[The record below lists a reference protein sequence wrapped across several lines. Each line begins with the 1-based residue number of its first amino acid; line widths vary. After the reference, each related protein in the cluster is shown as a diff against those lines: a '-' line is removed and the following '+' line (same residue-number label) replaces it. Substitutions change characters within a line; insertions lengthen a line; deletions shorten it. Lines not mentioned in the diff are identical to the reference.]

1 MVGAGVSLRS
11 YEDFIFNSSTVPNT
25 SAVRP
30 LAMIR
35 VTLQAC
41 LAGHT
46 CEEVEPLVEKD
57 AQTAAVTIS
66 ESLDILI

>member
-30 LAMIR
+30 LAMVR
-35 VTLQAC
+35 VSLQA
-41 LAGHT
+41 GHMCCR

-57 AQTAAVTIS
+57 ARTAVVTIS
-66 ESLDILI
+66 EGLGLHI